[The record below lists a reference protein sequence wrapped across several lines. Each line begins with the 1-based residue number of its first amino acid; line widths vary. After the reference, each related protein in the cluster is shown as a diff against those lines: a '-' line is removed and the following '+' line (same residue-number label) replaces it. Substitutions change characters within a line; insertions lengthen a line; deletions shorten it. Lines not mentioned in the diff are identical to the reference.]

1 MRRIV
6 VVTQVVD
13 ASHPALGATVPKLR
27 ALAERVDELAVL
39 ALRGTADGLPGNCRL
54 RLFGAGT
61 KLGRAARFEAALAPE
76 LRRRPERLLAH
87 MAPIYAVLA
96 APPARAL
103 GVRTLLWFTHWR
115 STPTLRLAEKL
126 VDRVVSVDRR
136 SFPLDSAKVT
146 PIGHGIDLSE
156 FPCADHGAGPE
167 LRVLALGRTSP
178 AKGLDTV
185 IRAVAQVERA
195 RLEIRGPSLTDEER
209 RHREQL
215 ERLARELGAPVELG
229 GPVPRAEV
237 PGLLARADLLVNNM
251 RAGAPD
257 KVVYEAAATCLPV
270 LASNPVLD
278 DLIDPFPRE
287 DAGELARRLR
297 AFAAFGAQERAVIG
311 RSLREQVAARHSV
324 DSWADGVLSA

>member
-1 MRRIV
+1 MGRVARGLRRADPRAGRADAAVRRIV

-13 ASHPALGATVPKLR
+13 ASHPALGATVPKLN

-103 GVRTLLWFTHWR
+103 G
-115 STPTLRLAEKL
+115 
-126 VDRVVSVDRR
+126 
-136 SFPLDSAKVT
+136 
-146 PIGHGIDLSE
+146 
-156 FPCADHGAGPE
+156 
-167 LRVLALGRTSP
+167 GRT
-178 AKGLDTV
+178 
-185 IRAVAQVERA
+185 
-195 RLEIRGPSLTDEER
+195 LTDEER

-311 RSLREQVAARHSV
+311 RSLRGQVAVRHSV
-324 DSWADGVLSA
+324 ESWADGVLSAVSST